1 MIVPALTKTYD
12 GKLVLNTPE
21 IELEDG
27 LVYALIGTNG
37 CGKSTFAGILAGVN
51 DADVNWKAPK
61 EIAIGYMPQKNYAF
75 RMSVLHNMTLGGGGK
90 DKAMAL
96 LEDFGI
102 ADLARNNAAA
112 LSGGETA
119 RMAMARLLMQQ
130 YDLVILDEPTA
141 AMDVTAALQAEEIL
155 MRYHKETV
163 CTVLL
168 VTHSI
173 KQARRLADKVLF
185 LKEGKLVEFGEAHKV
200 LDNPQMSETKEFLDF
215 YSL

>member
-1 MIVPALTKTYD
+1 MKVPALTKTYD
-12 GKLVLNTPE
+12 GKQVLNTPE

-51 DADVNWKAPK
+51 DADVSWKAPK

-75 RMSVLHNMTLGGGGK
+75 RMSVLHNMMLSGGGK

-155 MRYHKETV
+155 MRYHKETG

-168 VTHSI
+168 VTHSL